1 MNTFTCIGIAKGKY
15 IITDNTGAKVE
26 VSEEKLIEI
35 IKSGKATVSNL
46 NIVDNDIRILGV
58 PQAMCSGK
66 EKDKYGNILSYNLVD
81 SSGNT
86 IKVKAEALKVAMQN
100 LKIDVLNLQITAANR
115 INDKNIQNG
124 IKPVAVVTETKPKE
138 VQQAPVQQ
146 APVQQAP
153 VQQAPVQQKHKAKQY
168 RFSKYFTDKSINPKT
183 SELDKKIMVKGL
195 AKNYKL
201 LQYVDNDIISA
212 EVDQYMDDVTVRFL
226 ANTEGKLCNIQ
237 GLIEYTKANI
247 ADIKDAAKKITFHFA
262 ELHNMVC
269 TRIKLNNVHVLYPE
283 IEMSFSIL
291 E

>member
-146 APVQQAP
+146 APVQQ
-153 VQQAPVQQKHKAKQY
+153 KHKAKQY